1 MLCPFYVQRSVLLFL
16 ASVKEKRL
24 LYSRLLNNVYRVR
37 YIYFYQIG
45 KCSQS
50 KPSWKVL
57 YKYSVGVN
65 DVNVNLLYKHTILC
79 ILILRI
85 LKK

>member
-1 MLCPFYVQRSVLLFL
+1 MSFFVQRSVLLFL

-37 YIYFYQIG
+37 YIYFYRSD
-45 KCSQS
+45 KWSQS
-50 KPSWKVL
+50 KPSWELL
-57 YKYSVGVN
+57 YKYIVGVN